1 MRLPMRL
8 FGLRTLAVCVTLAPV
23 FGRAPAL
30 AQVAVQPSAREQE
43 LRSALA
49 VRGLRVTDVRIL
61 NGDPQ
66 QFGTYAGFSL
76 LPVTIPDGIVLSTGL
91 VSSVIPTAD
100 TQVPDYDPSWPPE
113 YLRAD
118 LQSGTTTEFTDYGTQ
133 TGAIFNFY
141 SVNDVAS
148 VEITFELDEPGNVKF
163 DFVFGSVEFP
173 YWTSAYTDA
182 FVAFVDGVTPTDQV
196 SFDPNGAAIQ
206 VGQSFASLVT
216 LNDSNTAFSSPHG
229 LIRKLTTTTPV
240 LEDGEHTIRFEVGD
254 VNDGILDSAVFIAN
268 LRAEAGDPGTDQS
281 PPDDCVADFDRDG
294 SVTGADLAMLLMNWG
309 PGHAY
314 DIDEDDWIGGS
325 DLSMVLLEWG
335 ECPAQR

>member
-1 MRLPMRL
+1 MRSLSRSL
-8 FGLRTLAVCVTLAPV
+8 RAGVWTALGLLASLGASTSVV
-23 FGRAPAL
+23 
-30 AQVAVQPSAREQE
+30 AQVAVQTTAGADDLQA
-43 LRSALA
+43 ALS
-49 VRGLRVTDVRIL
+49 VKGLRVTSVRIL

-66 QFGTYAGFSL
+66 QFGTFSGFSL

-91 VSSVIPTAD
+91 VSSVVPTAD

-118 LQSGTTTEFTDYGTQ
+118 LQSGSTSEFTDYGAQ
-133 TGAIFNFY
+133 SGAIFNFS
-141 SVNDVAS
+141 SVNDVAC
-148 VEITFELDEPGNVKF
+148 VEIAFELDEPGNVKF

-182 FVAFVDGVTPTDQV
+182 FVAFVDGVAPSDQV
-196 SFDPNGAAIQ
+196 SFDLNGSAIQ

-216 LNDSNTAFSSPHG
+216 LNDSNTAFSNPHG

-294 SVTGADLAMLLMNWG
+294 AVTGSDLAMLLMSWG

-314 DIDEDDWIGGS
+314 DIDEDDWVGGS
-325 DLSMVLLEWG
+325 DLAMVLLEWG
-335 ECPAQR
+335 GCPVDR